1 MDGMRDALLRLVRAY
16 TETNEM
22 LEAYVKAGLESN
34 KLFDICSRICEAIE
48 IMIGEPDAD
57 LESSVTYLAL
67 TVPLLNE
74 EHRVALLMCG
84 YNVNHPKQPAP
95 QIMETGAM
103 RESVQRNGGY
113 LYETPEGD
121 WS

>member
-34 KLFDICSRICEAIE
+34 KLFDICSRNCEAIE
-48 IMIGEPDAD
+48 IFIGEPDAD
-57 LESSVTYLAL
+57 LESSVTHLAL

-74 EHRVALLMCG
+74 EQRVDVLMHG
-84 YNVNHPKQPAP
+84 YNVNHPNQPAP

-103 RESVQRNGGY
+103 RESVRQNGGY